1 MIYLCTQ
8 ETSFDMEIL
17 TRKYYADKV
26 ESWIGKEQI
35 LVLVGQRRV
44 GKSYVLRDFINR
56 HIQDPDANIIFIDK
70 EKRRFSFIQ
79 TQDDLGGY
87 IDQYFVPGKH
97 NYILIDEVQSIR
109 AWERVVLSYR
119 SEDDTDIIV
128 TGSNSKILSSE
139 LGTLLSGRYI
149 EIPIQPLSYQEFL
162 DFHTLTDSDESLRKY
177 LNYGGLP
184 GLRVVGL
191 DDDEQVWD
199 YLRSVFNTVML
210 KDVIERHNIRNIPF
224 LNQLITFLADTIGKQ
239 ASATSISRYMK
250 SEKMD
255 ISTNIILDYTSYFTE
270 AKLIDQVRRYDLHGK
285 RLLDTNRKNY
295 FGDVGLRNLIAGGDR
310 ETDIE
315 KVIENV
321 VYQHLLHLGYE
332 VYVGD
337 LRAGEIDFVCKRPN
351 EVKYVQV
358 AYLIDSEETRQREF
372 GRLQE
377 IKDNYPKYVIS
388 LTPLLV
394 RRDYD
399 GILHL
404 GLREFLVNGF

>member
-1 MIYLCTQ
+1 
-8 ETSFDMEIL
+8 MEIL

-162 DFHTLTDSDESLRKY
+162 DFHSLTDSDESLRKY

-239 ASATSISRYMK
+239 ASTTSISRYMK